1 MKENEL
7 KSAQD
12 EQDANAPNS
21 LTALDARLRERALL
35 GRAVPGDHLVL
46 ADATL
51 RSALDGTRMLTPNE
65 RQALSASPLTL
76 RRFRQLSLERQAAG
90 QPRAHTAANDP
101 VWSGSTGMLRA
112 AATATALESLV
123 TDDNCWT
130 LHFLPQGGGWQVILS
145 LSADAPFAARL
156 LNEQPLLRV
165 IDGGGA
171 IVLQGRLDADG
182 ECERTWPFATA
193 PAPHFQLY
201 GAGFAVEP
209 VAP

>member
-1 MKENEL
+1 MK
-7 KSAQD
+7 SVHD
-12 EQDANAPNS
+12 EQEAK
-21 LTALDARLRERALL
+21 ALDARLQERALL
-35 GRAVPGDHLVL
+35 GRSVPGDRLML

-51 RSALDGTRMLTPNE
+51 LAALAGTRALTPNE

-76 RRFRQLSLERQAAG
+76 RRFRQLSLARHAAARSAPAG
-90 QPRAHTAANDP
+90 ANDP
-101 VWSGSTGMLRA
+101 VWTGSTGMLRA
-112 AATATALESLV
+112 ASTASTALESLV
-123 TDDNCWT
+123 TDDGYWT
-130 LHFLPQGGGWQVILS
+130 LHFLPQDGGWQVILS
-145 LSADAPFAARL
+145 LSADAPFARRL

-193 PAPHFQLY
+193 PAAHFQLY
-201 GAGFAVEP
+201 GAGFSVEP

>member
-12 EQDANAPNS
+12 EQNPNA

-35 GRAVPGDHLVL
+35 DRAVPGDHLVL

-51 RSALDGTRMLTPNE
+51 VAALEGARALTPNE
-65 RQALSASPLTL
+65 RAALSASPLTL
-76 RRFRQLSLERQAAG
+76 RRFRQLSLERHAAAR
-90 QPRAHTAANDP
+90 PRAQAAANDA
-101 VWSGSTGMLRA
+101 VWTGSHGMLRA

-123 TDDNCWT
+123 TDDGCWT
-130 LHFLPQGGGWQVILS
+130 LHFLPQDGGWQVILS

-156 LNEQPLLRV
+156 LAEQPLLRV

-171 IVLQGRLDADG
+171 IVVQGRLDADG
-182 ECERTWPFATA
+182 ECERAWPFATA

-209 VAP
+209 VGP

>member
-12 EQDANAPNS
+12 EQDANA
-21 LTALDARLRERALL
+21 LQGLDARLRERALL
-35 GRAVPGDHLVL
+35 SRAVPGDHLVL
-46 ADATL
+46 ADVTL
-51 RSALDGTRMLTPNE
+51 LAALDGTRVLTPKE
-65 RQALSASPLTL
+65 RQALAASPLTL
-76 RRFRQLSLERQAAG
+76 RRFRQLSLERHAAA
-90 QPRAHTAANDP
+90 QPRVHAVANDP

-123 TDDNCWT
+123 TDDGYWT
-130 LHFLPQGGGWQVILS
+130 LHFLPQDGGWQVILS

>member
-1 MKENEL
+1 MNL
-7 KSAQD
+7 PHD
-12 EQDANAPNS
+12 D
-21 LTALDARLRERALL
+21 LDARLHQRLL
-35 GRAVPGDHLVL
+35 LSRVVPGDRLML

-51 RSALDGTRMLTPNE
+51 LAALDGTRALTPNE

-76 RRFRQLSLERQAAG
+76 RRFRQLSLGRRAAA
-90 QPRAHTAANDP
+90 QPQAANDP
-101 VWSGSTGMLRA
+101 VWTGSSGMLRA
-112 AATATALESLV
+112 ASTADTLEQLV
-123 TDDNCWT
+123 TDDGYWT
-130 LHFLPQGGGWQVILS
+130 LHFLPQGEGWQIILG
-145 LSADAPFAARL
+145 LSADAPFTERL
-156 LNEQPLLRV
+156 LREQPQLRV

-193 PAPHFQLY
+193 PGPHFQLY

>member
-1 MKENEL
+1 MKENDL
-7 KSAQD
+7 NSAKD
-12 EQDANAPNS
+12 DLE
-21 LTALDARLRERALL
+21 ARLRARVLL
-35 GRAVPGDHLVL
+35 SRSAPGDRLML

-51 RSALDGTRMLTPNE
+51 LAALDGTRPLTPNE

-76 RRFRQLSLERQAAG
+76 RRFRQLSLARHAPAS
-90 QPRAHTAANDP
+90 AAANDP
-101 VWSGSTGMLRA
+101 LWTGTRGMLRA
-112 AATATALESLV
+112 ASTASSAEALEALV
-123 TDDNCWT
+123 TDDGYWT
-130 LHFLPQGGGWQVILS
+130 LHFLPQDGGWQVILS

-156 LNEQPLLRV
+156 LRDQPQLRV

-182 ECERTWPFATA
+182 ECERAWPFATG
-193 PAPHFQLY
+193 PASHFQLY

>member
-7 KSAQD
+7 
-12 EQDANAPNS
+12 NS
-21 LTALDARLRERALL
+21 PHDNPDARLRERLL
-35 GRAVPGDHLVL
+35 LSRAVPGDRLML

-51 RSALDGTRMLTPNE
+51 LAALDGTRALTPNE

-76 RRFRQLSLERQAAG
+76 RRFRQLSLER
-90 QPRAHTAANDP
+90 RATAQSQAANDP
-101 VWSGSTGMLRA
+101 VWAGSSGMLRA
-112 AATATALESLV
+112 ASTAEALEALI
-123 TDDNCWT
+123 TDDGYWM
-130 LHFLPQGGGWQVILS
+130 LHFLPQDGGWQVILS
-145 LSADAPFAARL
+145 LSAEAPFAARL
-156 LNEQPLLRV
+156 LREQPQLRV

-171 IVLQGRLDADG
+171 IVLQGRLDGDG
-182 ECERTWPFATA
+182 ECERAWPFSTA

>member
-1 MKENEL
+1 MK
-7 KSAQD
+7 SVHD
-12 EQDANAPNS
+12 EQEAK
-21 LTALDARLRERALL
+21 ALDARLQERALL
-35 GRAVPGDHLVL
+35 GRSVPGDRLML

-51 RSALDGTRMLTPNE
+51 LAALAGTRALTPNE

-76 RRFRQLSLERQAAG
+76 RRFRQLSLARHAAARSAPAG
-90 QPRAHTAANDP
+90 ANDP
-101 VWSGSTGMLRA
+101 VWTGSTGMLRA
-112 AATATALESLV
+112 ASTASTALESLV
-123 TDDNCWT
+123 TDDGYWT
-130 LHFLPQGGGWQVILS
+130 LHFLPQDGGWQVILS
-145 LSADAPFAARL
+145 LSADAPFARRL

-193 PAPHFQLY
+193 PAAHFQLY